1 MLTLVKTSRLS
12 LVKPEL
18 PATIY
23 VVGIVPHV
31 TLEHVFKALRSQSR
45 NNMTYSKI
53 MDALESGKQVY
64 WTNLRYS
71 VKMDR
76 VTGKLCIK
84 DAYSDYYSG
93 LQPSEVRD
101 CFTRDC

>member
-1 MLTLVKTSRLS
+1 MLTLTKSPRLT
-12 LVKPEL
+12 LAKPEL

-31 TLEHVFKALRSQSR
+31 TLAQVFKALRSQTR

-53 MDALESGKQVY
+53 LSALESGKQVY
-64 WTNLRYS
+64 WTSLRYS
-71 VKMDR
+71 VKVDR
-76 VTGKLCIK
+76 VSGKLCIK